1 MLWNKTRSTKYKTIL
16 QPTPS
21 FIPLP
26 NDKWF
31 PLRGLEGRHGTF
43 GTKQTWRN
51 GMGWPEEHGRT
62 EERTVWCDTFLT
74 ILSVLERKAGKIQ
87 SSASCQFKF
96 SKYARE
102 TRSRIECW
110 RESYQKEKWKCPNSQ
125 SNIAKRVPGNMVAKS
140 YWVNSRLLYQDAKRN
155 RSLCHCEKGVL
166 GAPTTLINFQAF
178 WSPSF
183 LTLKRQ
189 FHMEVFP
196 SWGRKH

>member
-1 MLWNKTRSTKYKTIL
+1 MLWNKTRSIKYKTIL

-26 NDKWF
+26 NDRWF
-31 PLRGLEGRHGTF
+31 PLMGLEGKYGTF
-43 GTKQTWRN
+43 GTRQTWRN

-62 EERTVWCDTFLT
+62 EGRTVWYDTFLT

-110 RESYQKEKWKCPNSQ
+110 RESCQKEKWKCPNSP
-125 SNIAKRVPGNMVAKS
+125 SNIAKRVPGNMVVKS
-140 YWVNSRLLYQDAKRN
+140 YWVKSRLLYQDAKRN
-155 RSLCHCEKGVL
+155 QSLCHCEMGVL
-166 GAPTTLINFQAF
+166 GAPTTLLSIFRPF
-178 WSPSF
+178 GVHLS
-183 LTLKRQ
+183 
-189 FHMEVFP
+189 
-196 SWGRKH
+196 